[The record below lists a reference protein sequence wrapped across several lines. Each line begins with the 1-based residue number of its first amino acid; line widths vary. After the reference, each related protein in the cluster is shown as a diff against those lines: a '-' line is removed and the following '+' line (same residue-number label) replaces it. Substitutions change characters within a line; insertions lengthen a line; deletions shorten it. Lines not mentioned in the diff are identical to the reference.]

1 MYRFQRIAQILR
13 LIPPPIPPL
22 RRPWPTLA
30 SPVSL
35 YILSQAQTARLGR
48 IAIDIPQ
55 RSILIK
61 SKKLRL
67 CSSPHAFPTIQAVTQ
82 LCIFT
87 LSLPF
92 WRLILHMLFFQF
104 ILLSSFLQHS
114 AALHRPSLKPIFVD
128 DLLRLDFA
136 FDLPIHV
143 ISNNRHMRIS
153 HSVKVRLN

>member
-1 MYRFQRIAQILR
+1 AGLMYRFQRIAQILR

-48 IAIDIPQ
+48 IAIAIPQ

-67 CSSPHAFPTIQAVTQ
+67 CSSPHAFPTIQSGNPTIGDQ
-82 LCIFT
+82 
-87 LSLPF
+87 
-92 WRLILHMLFFQF
+92 
-104 ILLSSFLQHS
+104 
-114 AALHRPSLKPIFVD
+114 ALWGWIVE
-128 DLLRLDFA
+128 A
-136 FDLPIHV
+136 
-143 ISNNRHMRIS
+143 
-153 HSVKVRLN
+153 